1 MPQDIHGL
9 SETARADLLNHA
21 RPGNVRMLENAI
33 VRSMIMQEKDG
44 LLKHIIFEQDELNL
58 GVPETAPENP
68 FPRHPIRS
76 MKGRWRHG
84 LPTTKGI

>member
-1 MPQDIHGL
+1 
-9 SETARADLLNHA
+9 
-21 RPGNVRMLENAI
+21 
-33 VRSMIMQEKDG
+33 MIMQEKDG

-68 FPRHPIRS
+68 LPRHPIRS